1 LKIHK
6 NKHLGP
12 WIEKEATIFDH
23 IRWRWQ
29 SLLSDIELFIYFWK
43 RLENNQ
49 KFKLSTV
56 SKVRKEV
63 YKFNLSLQ

>member
-1 LKIHK
+1 LGIHK

-12 WIEKEATIFDH
+12 WIEEEATILEH
-23 IRWRWQ
+23 IKWRWQ
-29 SLLSDIELFIYFWK
+29 SLLGDIELFIYCWR

-49 KFKLSTV
+49 KFKLSAV
-56 SKVRKEV
+56 SKVREEV